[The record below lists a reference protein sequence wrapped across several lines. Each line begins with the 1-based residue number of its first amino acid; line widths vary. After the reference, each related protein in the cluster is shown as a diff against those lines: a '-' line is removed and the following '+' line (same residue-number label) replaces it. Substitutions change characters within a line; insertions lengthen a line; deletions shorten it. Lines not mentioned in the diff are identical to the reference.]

1 MVYQLFLNKKIY
13 YINSDEK
20 CYPTYMSKLILSDNI
35 PISYFCGD
43 KKISRNFWRYK
54 IMPLNL

>member
-35 PISYFCGD
+35 PISYFCEEE
-43 KKISRNFWRYK
+43 KIFPENFW
-54 IMPLNL
+54 